1 MILRHQKL
9 QPPAG
14 KDNEIKPNTERSDL
28 WKSTNTFFKNTG
40 VELGHAQISFDLF
53 DFAVGVKKGYKN
65 IKTFSDISKH
75 SNGNM
80 YYYPEYN
87 SRTNGLKFSNELY
100 HNLTRKVAW
109 EAVFRIRLSQGWN

>member
-1 MILRHQKL
+1 MILRNPKL

-14 KDNEIKPNTERSDL
+14 QEEKKTGVERSDL

-65 IKTFSDISKH
+65 IKTFGDIS
-75 SNGNM
+75 
-80 YYYPEYN
+80 
-87 SRTNGLKFSNELY
+87 
-100 HNLTRKVAW
+100 
-109 EAVFRIRLSQGWN
+109 